1 MRGAG
6 PPAGAAPDPGAE
18 LLRILRGWRRA
29 VLLFSGGLDS
39 SLLLAA
45 GAQALGPGLTA
56 LTVSGPHSAPGE
68 LARAVALARRFGVRH
83 RVRLFDPLALPEFR
97 GNTRERC
104 YVCKKGVI
112 ALAREL
118 AGEVGAEVIWDGTN
132 RDDLT
137 DFRPGLRAA
146 REAGVM
152 SPLLAAGLGKAAI
165 RRLSAAFGLP
175 ADRPS
180 QSCLATRFPY
190 DTRFTPA
197 DLARVGRLEAWLTLR
212 GFPAVRLRVTGTG
225 VRLELPPDRWADF
238 LVPASQRAFT
248 ARLAREGW
256 HSWELAA
263 LRPSAA

>member
-1 MRGAG
+1 
-6 PPAGAAPDPGAE
+6 
-18 LLRILRGWRRA
+18 

-45 GAQALGPGLTA
+45 GARALGPGLTA

-68 LARAVALARRFGVRH
+68 LAWAVALARRFGVRH
-83 RVRLFDPLALPEFR
+83 RVRLFDPLALPEFQ

-132 RDDLT
+132 RDDLR

-190 DTRFTPA
+190 GMPLTA
-197 DLARVGRLEAWLTLR
+197 AGLARVGRLEAWLTVR
-212 GFPAVRLRVTGTG
+212 GFAGLRLRVNATG
-225 VRLELPPDRWADF
+225 VRLELPIPAWAAF
-238 LVPASQRAFT
+238 LRPNIRGPFLAL
-248 ARLAREGW
+248 LAREGW
-256 HSWELAA
+256 QHFELAPP
-263 LRPSAA
+263 RPPSA